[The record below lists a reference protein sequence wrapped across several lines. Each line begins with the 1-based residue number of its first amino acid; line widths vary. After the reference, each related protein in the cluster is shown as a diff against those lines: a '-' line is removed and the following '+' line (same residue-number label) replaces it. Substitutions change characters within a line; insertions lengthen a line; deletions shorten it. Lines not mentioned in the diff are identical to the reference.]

1 MDNMVFLFSIGFLF
15 AGIMLAF
22 FLWARRAEQFRDVEG
37 IKYRMM
43 DAEPDDSALP
53 RRKGKGQTEGK

>member
-43 DAEPDDSALP
+43 DAEPDEPALP
-53 RRKGKGQTEGK
+53 RRKGQGRAEGK